1 MPRSNNR
8 RGPGLG
14 QARQVIASVAVSGF
28 GTWCYNVGIA
38 VYTFDRTHS
47 ATWVAVVT
55 IGRYLPALVVIWL
68 ARSWV
73 DRLPRRTV
81 AMSADIGCAVVMA
94 LLAVAGA
101 LNAPLW
107 LIILCAA
114 GSSALARIQASAVL
128 SLAAD
133 VVVESVLA
141 RAGRLIGAAEA
152 IATATGSAVA

>member
-1 MPRSNNR
+1 MPRSR
-8 RGPGLG
+8 FRGGAGLG

-47 ATWVAVVT
+47 ATWVAIVT
-55 IGRYLPALVVIWL
+55 IGRYAPALVLIWL

-81 AMSADIGCAVVMA
+81 AMTADIGCAAIMV
-94 LLAVAGA
+94 LLAIAGA

-107 LIILCAA
+107 
-114 GSSALARIQASAVL
+114 
-128 SLAAD
+128 
-133 VVVESVLA
+133 
-141 RAGRLIGAAEA
+141 
-152 IATATGSAVA
+152 